1 MAKTGAR
8 GNRMRHKEGTFQ
20 GYQELE
26 LYTQCWLPGGKPRAA
41 LVLAHG
47 FGDHSGRY
55 SRVVEALVP
64 RGYGVY
70 AFDQRGNGRSPGQRG
85 WVKEWKEYREDLR
98 LFLDRVGREVGGL
111 PLFLY
116 GSSVGGLLVLEYAI
130 RNPAG
135 LAGVIASGPT
145 LAPVGISPF
154 LLWLGRV
161 LSNVLP
167 RFSLDARLD
176 ATAISRDPAVV
187 AAYQND
193 PLVHNLGTPRLSTE
207 IAAAMEW
214 THAHAG
220 ELKLPLFMLFGQAD
234 RIAPPHRNREFF
246 ENVAS
251 PDKEI
256 HEYAG
261 GYHETHNDIHSARV
275 LEDIEEWLSRHLQA
289 GQA

>member
-1 MAKTGAR
+1 
-8 GNRMRHKEGTFQ
+8 MRHTEGTFQ
-20 GYQELE
+20 GYQGLE
-26 LYTQCWLPGGKPRAA
+26 LYTQCWLPGGKSRAA

-64 RGYGVY
+64 RGYAVY

-98 LFLDRVGREVGGL
+98 LFLDHVGRQAGEL
-111 PLFLY
+111 PLFLW
-116 GSSVGGLLVLEYAI
+116 GSSVGGLLALEYAMHY
-130 RNPAG
+130 PAG

-154 LLWLGRV
+154 LRWLGRV
-161 LSNVLP
+161 LSNILP
-167 RFSLDARLD
+167 RVSVNARLD
-176 ATAISRDPAVV
+176 ATGISRDPAVV
-187 AAYQND
+187 AAYRND

-207 IAAAMEW
+207 IAAAMERA
-214 THAHAG
+214 HANAG
-220 ELKLPLFMLFGQAD
+220 ELKLPLFMLFGQED

-246 ENVAS
+246 DNVSS

-261 GYHETHNDIHSARV
+261 GYHEPHNDIHSARV
-275 LEDIEEWLSRHLQA
+275 LGDIEHWLSRHLQA